1 MANGHGLS
9 RRKFLIG
16 AGAAAGAAVWA
27 PRMQVVADAAAL
39 PPMPVRP
46 LNLTI
51 IDVAGQLQL
60 TKAIIEDYAKSHP
73 QYVGRVDYQTA
84 TAPEL
89 PAKIKAQQQANQVQ
103 IDMVLTGSD
112 ALSAGVVQG
121 IWQTLLP
128 DYQEKFP
135 NIIGN
140 YQQPKAQGLAQGYGI
155 LDVFGNYGPTF
166 TYNPAKLPS
175 PPKTPDD
182 LLQWARSNPGQLIY
196 ARPANSGPGRS
207 LMMGLPYL
215 LGEADPRDPKTW
227 TKVWPYYEELGK
239 YVQYYPTG
247 TAGTFQELGQ
257 GARTIAASTM
267 GWDLNVRILGVVPKN
282 FGAFTFAAEHLV
294 ADTQYVCVPKGIA
307 PEMLGLVLDLTA
319 WILRPEQQAKV
330 YDNAYFYPGP
340 AVKGVALSMAP
351 KESQDAIGPVRRP
364 SFDDLI
370 RTSHIEIPL
379 DPDKLVQGFQIW
391 DQRVGANKLK

>member
-1 MANGHGLS
+1 VANGHGLS

-140 YQQPKAQGLAQGYGI
+140 YQQPKAQGLAQG
-155 LDVFGNYGPTF
+155 
-166 TYNPAKLPS
+166 S
-175 PPKTPDD
+175 
-182 LLQWARSNPGQLIY
+182 
-196 ARPANSGPGRS
+196 
-207 LMMGLPYL
+207 
-215 LGEADPRDPKTW
+215 
-227 TKVWPYYEELGK
+227 
-239 YVQYYPTG
+239 
-247 TAGTFQELGQ
+247 
-257 GARTIAASTM
+257 
-267 GWDLNVRILGVVPKN
+267 
-282 FGAFTFAAEHLV
+282 
-294 ADTQYVCVPKGIA
+294 
-307 PEMLGLVLDLTA
+307 
-319 WILRPEQQAKV
+319 
-330 YDNAYFYPGP
+330 
-340 AVKGVALSMAP
+340 
-351 KESQDAIGPVRRP
+351 
-364 SFDDLI
+364 
-370 RTSHIEIPL
+370 
-379 DPDKLVQGFQIW
+379 
-391 DQRVGANKLK
+391 